1 MGKRKKRSHQ
11 LHSLSTIWGEGVSGN
26 CFHTALRRIESRHHF
41 LDRFEAIT
49 LAPSNEAFF
58 YYVSYLYGSG
68 KAQMEISELYLNCCY
83 RTLE

>member
-1 MGKRKKRSHQ
+1 M
-11 LHSLSTIWGEGVSGN
+11 LSR
-26 CFHTALRRIESRHHF
+26 LRCRIESRHHF